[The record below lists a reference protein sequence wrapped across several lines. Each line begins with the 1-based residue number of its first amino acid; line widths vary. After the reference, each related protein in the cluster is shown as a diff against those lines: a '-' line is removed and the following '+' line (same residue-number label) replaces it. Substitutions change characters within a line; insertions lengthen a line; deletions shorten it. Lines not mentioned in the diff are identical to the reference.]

1 MINHLGQQLMIK
13 ASDARLLAY
22 AWVSLYLIELA
33 LRRRGFH
40 DVVQRIETSVTPSQD
55 TVTSRNMR
63 RAQRYA
69 RRIEIAARYHLV
81 CPRCLHRSLVL
92 HQWLRGEGLPSQL
105 QIGVVKSGN
114 ELKAHAWVTI
124 DGYVVNDRPESI
136 RAFTPL
142 APAWRADRS
151 CGEARFDTQGPR
163 WQ

>member
-1 MINHLGQQLMIK
+1 MTNHLGQQLMIK
-13 ASDARLLAY
+13 AIDARLLAH
-22 AWVSLYLIELA
+22 AWISLCLIELA

-40 DVVQRIETSVTPSQD
+40 DVVQRIETSVRPQD

-69 RRIEIAARYHLV
+69 RRIEVAARFHPIF
-81 CPRCLHRSLVL
+81 PRCLHRSLVL

-114 ELKAHAWVTI
+114 QLKAHAWVSV
-124 DGYVVNDRPESI
+124 GEYVVNDHPESI

-142 APAWRADRS
+142 APVCSTNRS
-151 CGEARFDTQGPR
+151 CCEARFYTRGTR